1 MLKKEHAKISFT
13 LIWCLKHG
21 SVRWSVFYL
30 KAFCNWTV
38 GVFNVI
44 GVFNVFNVFAVLCR
58 SSFLVAFFCKKNHF
72 FYFEVFLTPVLKIS
86 WNYKRWKSPFKNWKK
101 WNRFFVFIWMNGK
114 SNKSVKMIMTRS
126 ITTHKSQT
134 TEPLIANV

>member
-1 MLKKEHAKISFT
+1 MLKKEQARIIFT

-58 SSFLVAFFCKKNHF
+58 SSFLVAFLQKKITF
-72 FYFEVFLTPVLKIS
+72 FTLRCFQRLF
-86 WNYKRWKSPFKNWKK
+86 WKFAEIKNG
-101 WNRFFVFIWMNGK
+101 GK
-114 SNKSVKMIMTRS
+114 V
-126 ITTHKSQT
+126 H
-134 TEPLIANV
+134 